1 MSTVVLVG
9 EVDGDGIKD
18 VSQQVA
24 GVAAGMG
31 DVVGLVMGKT
41 ISEAAMK
48 LASGKIVI
56 AEDDALEHYDPVKYA
71 SIVSQVVEQNN
82 ASRVLM
88 GATTMGKDLG
98 PRVAAELGW
107 SYLGDCL
114 EATSEGFVRPNYAG
128 KVLAKS
134 NPDGPLVAS
143 IRSNAYPV
151 GESWSGS
158 IENFSG
164 SIPDSTLNTASIE
177 KVGAGTIELTEASI
191 VVSGGRGLESPENY
205 DNMIRPL
212 AATMG
217 AAAGASRAIVD
228 AGWVPH
234 SHQVGQTGKTVT
246 PDLYLAIGISGAIQH
261 LGGMSG
267 SKFIVAI
274 NKDAE
279 APIFKVADYGIVGDL
294 FKAVPVLREEVGK
307 RKG

>member
-1 MSTVVLVG
+1 MSTVVVVG
-9 EVDGDGIKD
+9 EVDGNEIKNI
-18 VSQQVA
+18 SQQVA
-24 GVAAGMG
+24 AVASGMG
-31 DVVGLVMGKT
+31 DVVGIVIGKNV
-41 ISEAAMK
+41 SEAAMK
-48 LASGKIVI
+48 LATSKIII
-56 AEDDALEHYDPVKYA
+56 AEDESLEHYDPVKFT
-71 SIVSQVVEQNN
+71 SVVSQVVKQVS
-82 ASRVLM
+82 ASKVLI

-98 PRVAAELGW
+98 PRLAAELEWG
-107 SYLGDCL
+107 YLGDCL
-114 EATSEGFVRPNYAG
+114 EAGNDSFVRPNFAG

-134 NPDGPLVAS
+134 SPNGPVVAS
-143 IRSNAYPV
+143 IRNNAYPA

-158 IENFSG
+158 VENFAG
-164 SIPDSTLNTASIE
+164 SIPESSLNTTSIE
-177 KVGAGTIELTEASI
+177 NVSAGTVELTEANI
-191 VVSGGRGLESPENY
+191 VVSGGRGLESSENY
-205 DNMIRPL
+205 DTHIRPL
-212 AATMG
+212 AEAMG

-294 FKAVPVLREEVGK
+294 FEIVPVLK
-307 RKG
+307 SKL

>member
-1 MSTVVLVG
+1 MSTVVVVG
-9 EVDGDGIKD
+9 EVDGNEIKNI
-18 VSQQVA
+18 SQQVA
-24 GVAAGMG
+24 AVASGMG
-31 DVVGLVMGKT
+31 DVVGIVIGNNV
-41 ISEAAMK
+41 SEAAMK
-48 LASGKIVI
+48 LATSKIII
-56 AEDDALEHYDPVKYA
+56 ADDERLEHYDPVKFT
-71 SIVSQVVEQNN
+71 SVVSQMVEQVS
-82 ASRVLM
+82 ASKVLI

-98 PRVAAELGW
+98 PRLAAELEWG
-107 SYLGDCL
+107 YLGDCL
-114 EATSEGFVRPNYAG
+114 EAGNDGFVRPNFAG

-134 NPDGPLVAS
+134 SPNGPVVAS
-143 IRSNAYPV
+143 IRNNAYPA

-158 IENFSG
+158 VENFAGNIPESNLNTSAIENIG
-164 SIPDSTLNTASIE
+164 
-177 KVGAGTIELTEASI
+177 VGTVELTEANI
-191 VVSGGRGLESPENY
+191 VVSGGRGLESAENY
-205 DNMIRPL
+205 DSHIRPL
-212 AATMG
+212 AEAMG

-294 FKAVPVLREEVGK
+294 FEIVPVLK
-307 RKG
+307 SKL

>member
-1 MSTVVLVG
+1 MSVIVVG
-9 EVDGDGIKD
+9 EVDGNEVKEI
-18 VSQQVA
+18 SQQVA
-24 GVAAGMG
+24 AVASGMG
-31 DVVGLVMGKT
+31 DVVGIVMGKG
-41 ISEAAMK
+41 ISDAAMK
-48 LASGKIVI
+48 LSTSKIII
-56 AEDDALEHYDPVKYA
+56 ADEDSLEYYDPVKFT
-71 SIVSQVVEQNN
+71 SIVTQIVNQNS
-82 ASRVLM
+82 ATKVLM

-107 SYLGDCL
+107 GYLGDCL
-114 EATSEGFVRPNYAG
+114 EAGNEGFVRPNYAG

-134 NPDGPLVAS
+134 NATDSVVVS
-143 IRSNAYPV
+143 IRNNAYPA

-158 IENFSG
+158 VENFNG
-164 SIPDSTLNTASIE
+164 EIPDSGLTTTTIE
-177 KVGAGTIELTEASI
+177 NVGAGTIELTEASI

-205 DNMIRPL
+205 DEHIRPL

-228 AGWVPH
+228 AGWVTH

-246 PDLYLAIGISGAIQH
+246 PDLYMAIGISGAIQH

-274 NKDAE
+274 NKDSE

-294 FKAVPVLREEVGK
+294 FEIIPVLKSKLEN
-307 RKG
+307 

>member
-56 AEDDALEHYDPVKYA
+56 AEDDTLEHYDPVKYA

-164 SIPDSTLNTASIE
+164 SISDSTLNTTSIE

-212 AATMG
+212 AAVMG

-234 SHQVGQTGKTVT
+234 SHQVGQTGKTVS
-246 PDLYLAIGISGAIQH
+246 PDLYMAIGISGAIQH

-274 NKDAE
+274 NKDQD
-279 APIFKVADYGIVGDL
+279 APIFKVADYGIVNDL
-294 FKAVPVLREEVGK
+294 FEIIPFLKEKLEN
-307 RKG
+307 

>member
-1 MSTVVLVG
+1 MSTVVLIG

-71 SIVSQVVEQNN
+71 SVVSQVVEQSN
-82 ASRVLM
+82 ATRVLM

-114 EATSEGFVRPNYAG
+114 EAGSEGFIRPNYAG
-128 KVLAKS
+128 KVLARS
-134 NPDGPLVAS
+134 NPEGPLVAS
-143 IRSNAYPV
+143 IRNNAYPV

-158 IENFSG
+158 VENFSG
-164 SIPDSTLNTASIE
+164 TIPDSTLSTVSIE
-177 KVGAGTIELTEASI
+177 KVGTGTIELTEANI

-205 DNMIRPL
+205 DDLIRPL
-212 AATMG
+212 AATIG

-234 SHQVGQTGKTVT
+234 SHQVGQTGKTVS
-246 PDLYLAIGISGAIQH
+246 PDLYMAIGISGAIQH

-274 NKDAE
+274 NKDPD
-279 APIFKVADYGIVGDL
+279 APIFKVADYGIVNDL
-294 FKAVPVLREEVGK
+294 FEIVPVLKEKLEN
-307 RKG
+307 

>member
-1 MSTVVLVG
+1 MSVIVVG
-9 EVDGDGIKD
+9 EVDGNEIKEI
-18 VSQQVA
+18 SQQVA
-24 GVAAGMG
+24 AVASGMG
-31 DVVGLVMGKT
+31 DVVGIVMGKG
-41 ISEAAMK
+41 ISDAAMK
-48 LASGKIVI
+48 LSTSKIII
-56 AEDDALEHYDPVKYA
+56 ADDDSLEYYDPVKFA
-71 SIVSQVVEQNN
+71 SIVTQIVNQNN
-82 ASRVLM
+82 ATKILM

-107 SYLGDCL
+107 GYLGDCL
-114 EATSEGFVRPNYAG
+114 EAGNEGFVRPNYAG

-134 NPDGPLVAS
+134 NATDSVVVS
-143 IRSNAYPV
+143 IRNNAYPA

-158 IENFSG
+158 VENFNG
-164 SIPDSTLNTASIE
+164 EIPDSGLTTTTIE
-177 KVGAGTIELTEASI
+177 NIGAGTIELTEASI

-205 DNMIRPL
+205 DEHIRPL

-228 AGWVPH
+228 AGWVTH

-246 PDLYLAIGISGAIQH
+246 PDLYMAIGISGAIQH

-274 NKDAE
+274 NKDSE

-294 FKAVPVLREEVGK
+294 FEIIPVLKSKLEN
-307 RKG
+307 

>member
-1 MSTVVLVG
+1 MSTVILVG
-9 EVDGDGIKD
+9 ETDENGIKD

-31 DVVGLVMGKT
+31 EVVGLVIGKNV
-41 ISEAAMK
+41 SESAMK
-48 LASGKIVI
+48 LAAGKVVI
-56 AEDDALEHYDPVKYA
+56 ADDEGLEYYDPVKYA
-71 SIVSQVVEQNN
+71 SIVSQVVQKNG
-82 ASRVLM
+82 ATKVLM

-107 SYLGDCL
+107 GYLGDCL
-114 EATSEGFVRPNYAG
+114 EASSEGFVRSDFAG
-128 KVLAKS
+128 KVLARSKP
-134 NPDGPLVAS
+134 NGPLVAS
-143 IRSNAYPV
+143 IRNNAYPM
-151 GESWSGS
+151 GEAWSGS
-158 IENFSG
+158 VENFSG
-164 SIPDSTLNTASIE
+164 DIPDSTLNTTSIE
-177 KVGAGTIELTEASI
+177 KIGAGTIELTEANI

-205 DNMIRPL
+205 EALIRPL
-212 AATMG
+212 AATIG

-267 SKFIVAI
+267 SKFIAAI
-274 NKDAE
+274 NKDPE

-294 FKAVPVLREEVGK
+294 FEIVPTLKTKLEKV
-307 RKG
+307 

>member
-56 AEDDALEHYDPVKYA
+56 AEDDTLEHYDPVKYA

-164 SIPDSTLNTASIE
+164 SISDSTLNTTSIE

-212 AATMG
+212 AAAMG

-234 SHQVGQTGKTVT
+234 SHQVGQTGKTVS
-246 PDLYLAIGISGAIQH
+246 PDLYMAIGISGAIQH

-274 NKDAE
+274 NKDQD
-279 APIFKVADYGIVGDL
+279 APIFKVADYGIVNDL
-294 FKAVPVLREEVGK
+294 FEIIPFLKEKLEN
-307 RKG
+307 

>member
-1 MSTVVLVG
+1 MSVIVVG
-9 EVDGDGIKD
+9 EVDGNEVKEI
-18 VSQQVA
+18 SQQVA
-24 GVAAGMG
+24 AVASGMG
-31 DVVGLVMGKT
+31 DVIGIVMGKG
-41 ISEAAMK
+41 ISDAAMK
-48 LASGKIVI
+48 LSTSKIII
-56 AEDDALEHYDPVKYA
+56 ADDEALEYYDPVKFT
-71 SIVSQVVEQNN
+71 SIVAQIVNQNS
-82 ASRVLM
+82 ATKVLM

-107 SYLGDCL
+107 GYLGDCL
-114 EATSEGFVRPNYAG
+114 EAGNEGFVRPNYAG

-134 NPDGPLVAS
+134 NTTDSVVLS
-143 IRSNAYPV
+143 IRNNAYPA

-158 IENFSG
+158 VENFSG
-164 SIPDSTLNTASIE
+164 EIPDSGLTTTTIE
-177 KVGAGTIELTEASI
+177 NVGAGTIELTEASI

-205 DNMIRPL
+205 DEHIRPL

-228 AGWVPH
+228 AGWVTH

-246 PDLYLAIGISGAIQH
+246 PDLYMAIGISGAIQH

-274 NKDAE
+274 NKDSE

-294 FKAVPVLREEVGK
+294 FEIIPLLKSKLEN
-307 RKG
+307 